1 MDAGECS
8 SSQPCASSS
17 PDAAGGVWAKLVPSD
32 SAFPEVELA
41 EDDAV
46 VCSRVTPDG
55 GGEVAAWC
63 EIRRGGGD
71 GDASSATIRNLSSD
85 AIIVD
90 GRVIQQ
96 EAVDIKP
103 GSEIVSG
110 PQKDGHLL
118 YTFDITGLNDQD
130 KTNIKIVLDIEN
142 AKCSICLNLWH
153 DVVTVAPCLHN
164 FCNGCFSEWLRRS
177 SANSRDKSQ
186 SAACPQCRTAVQSV
200 GRNHFLHNIEEAILQ
215 AFSSL
220 QRSDEEIA
228 LLESYASV
236 KTNIAW
242 HAFIPFPWS
251 YAGAM
256 ILRSTMGINICQRE
270 VLGKQKIQSRKRRL
284 PRSNDEANHTNHADF
299 LCPQCGAE
307 FGGFRCSPGAPH
319 LPCNGCGGMMPARP
333 DTSIPQKCLGCDRA
347 FCGAY
352 WCSQGVNSSQHN
364 PICDQETFKMI
375 SQRHISSVPDTVHGG
390 NQYEKDITERCIQQS
405 GKALQA
411 IISEWIV
418 KFDNKELDRSRL
430 QLNHVDA
437 ITSRTYVCN
446 QCYSKFIDFLLYWF
460 RVSMPRN
467 LLPPDAANRESCW
480 YGFMCRTQHHRPDH
494 AKKLNHVCRPT
505 RGNP

>member
-8 SSQPCASSS
+8 SSQPCAPS
-17 PDAAGGVWAKLVPSD
+17 PDASGGGVWAKLVPAD
-32 SAFPEVELA
+32 SAFPEVELDE
-41 EDDAV
+41 EDPV
-46 VCSRVTPDG
+46 VCSRVTPA
-55 GGEVAAWC
+55 GGEEVAWC
-63 EIRRGGGD
+63 EIRRGA
-71 GDASSATIRNLSSD
+71 DASSATIRNLSSD

-90 GRVIQQ
+90 GRIIQQ

-103 GSEIVSG
+103 GSEIVPG

-118 YTFDITGLNDQD
+118 YTFDITDLKDQD
-130 KTNIKIVLDIEN
+130 KNNIKIVLDIEN
-142 AKCSICLNLWH
+142 AKCSICLTLWH

-236 KTNIAW
+236 KTNI
-242 HAFIPFPWS
+242 
-251 YAGAM
+251 
-256 ILRSTMGINICQRE
+256 
-270 VLGKQKIQSRKRRL
+270 VLGKQRNQSRKRRL
-284 PRSNDEANHTNHADF
+284 PRSNDEIDHTDRADS
-299 LCPQCGAE
+299 LCPQCG
-307 FGGFRCSPGAPH
+307 
-319 LPCNGCGGMMPARP
+319 
-333 DTSIPQKCLGCDRA
+333 LGCDRA

-352 WCSQGVNSSQHN
+352 WCSLGVSSSQHN

-375 SQRHISSVPDTVHGG
+375 SQRHISSVPVTIHGG

-411 IISEWIV
+411 VISEWTV
-418 KFDNKELDRSRL
+418 KFDNKELANATTSSLISCCTGSVYQCPEISFHLMLLTGTAAGMVSCAEPSTTGLTMRRSSTMSAVQQEATPSL
-430 QLNHVDA
+430 PLYLNQSPNSGSNVQQN
-437 ITSRTYVCN
+437 I
-446 QCYSKFIDFLLYWF
+446 K
-460 RVSMPRN
+460 
-467 LLPPDAANRESCW
+467 PPS
-480 YGFMCRTQHHRPDH
+480 
-494 AKKLNHVCRPT
+494 L
-505 RGNP
+505 

>member
-8 SSQPCASSS
+8 NSKPCASS
-17 PDAAGGVWAKLVPSD
+17 PDAGGRGVWAKLVPSD
-32 SAFPEVELA
+32 SAFPAVELA
-41 EDDAV
+41 EEDAV
-46 VCSRVTPDG
+46 VCSLVAPAA
-55 GGEVAAWC
+55 GGEEVAWC
-63 EIRRGGGD
+63 EIRRG

-103 GSEIVSG
+103 GSEIVPG

-118 YTFDITGLNDQD
+118 YTFDITGLKDQD
-130 KTNIKIVLDIEN
+130 QNNIKIVLDIEN

-164 FCNGCFSEWLRRS
+164 FW
-177 SANSRDKSQ
+177 
-186 SAACPQCRTAVQSV
+186 TAVQSV

-215 AFSSL
+215 SFSSL

-236 KTNIAW
+236 KTNI
-242 HAFIPFPWS
+242 
-251 YAGAM
+251 
-256 ILRSTMGINICQRE
+256 
-270 VLGKQKIQSRKRRL
+270 VLGKQRNQSRKRRL
-284 PRSNDEANHTNHADF
+284 PRSNEDHPDF
-299 LCPQCGAE
+299 LCPQCGAGY
-307 FGGFRCSPGAPH
+307 GGFRCSPGAPH

-333 DTSIPQKCLGCDRA
+333 DTK
-347 FCGAY
+347 
-352 WCSQGVNSSQHN
+352 
-364 PICDQETFKMI
+364 
-375 SQRHISSVPDTVHGG
+375 
-390 NQYEKDITERCIQQS
+390 RCILQS
-405 GKALQA
+405 GKTLQA

-418 KFDNKELDRSRL
+418 KFDKKELDRSRL

-446 QCYSKFIDFLLYWF
+446 QCFNKFIDFLLYWF
-460 RVSMPRN
+460 RVSAPRN
-467 LLPPDAANRESCW
+467 LLPPDAANRDSCW
-480 YGFMCRTQHHRPDH
+480 YGFMCRTQYHRPDH

>member
-1 MDAGECS
+1 MDAGEL
-8 SSQPCASSS
+8 PA
-17 PDAAGGVWAKLVPSD
+17 D

-46 VCSRVTPDG
+46 ICSRVTPTG
-55 GGEVAAWC
+55 GGKVAWC
-63 EIRRGGGD
+63 EIRRGS
-71 GDASSATIRNLSSD
+71 DASSATIWNLSLD

-103 GSEIVSG
+103 GSEIVPG
-110 PQKDGHLL
+110 PQKEGHLV
-118 YTFDITGLNDQD
+118 YTFDMTGLKDQD
-130 KTNIKIVLDIEN
+130 KNNIKIVLDIEN

-177 SANSRDKSQ
+177 SASSHDKSQ

-215 AFSSL
+215 SFSSL

-236 KTNIAW
+236 KSNI
-242 HAFIPFPWS
+242 
-251 YAGAM
+251 
-256 ILRSTMGINICQRE
+256 ILGT
-270 VLGKQKIQSRKRRL
+270 QKTQSRKHRL
-284 PRSNDEANHTNHADF
+284 PRASDEDNHTNQGSL

-307 FGGFRCSPGAPH
+307 FGGFRCSSGAAH
-319 LPCNGCGGMMPARP
+319 LQCNGCRVMMPSRP
-333 DTSIPQKCLGCDRA
+333 NTSIPQKCLGCDRA

-352 WCSQGVNSSQHN
+352 WCSQGVSSSQLN

-375 SQRHISSVPDTVHGG
+375 SQRHISMVPDTVHGG
-390 NQYEKDITERCIQQS
+390 NRYEKDITERCIRQL

-411 IISEWIV
+411 IISEWIA
-418 KFDNKELDRSRL
+418 KFDKKELG
-430 QLNHVDA
+430 N
-437 ITSRTYVCN
+437 
-446 QCYSKFIDFLLYWF
+446 FLSISVNF
-460 RVSMPRN
+460 RIY
-467 LLPPDAANRESCW
+467 ANVII
-480 YGFMCRTQHHRPDH
+480 
-494 AKKLNHVCRPT
+494 AVI
-505 RGNP
+505 

>member
-8 SSQPCASSS
+8 SSQPCAPS
-17 PDAAGGVWAKLVPSD
+17 PDASGGGVWAKLVPAD
-32 SAFPEVELA
+32 SAFPEVELDE
-41 EDDAV
+41 EDPV
-46 VCSRVTPDG
+46 VCSRVTPA
-55 GGEVAAWC
+55 GGEEVAWC
-63 EIRRGGGD
+63 EIRRGA
-71 GDASSATIRNLSSD
+71 DASSATIRNLSSD

-90 GRVIQQ
+90 GRIIQQ

-103 GSEIVSG
+103 GSEIVPG

-118 YTFDITGLNDQD
+118 YTFDITDLKDQD
-130 KTNIKIVLDIEN
+130 KNNIKIVLDIEN
-142 AKCSICLNLWH
+142 AKCSICLTLWH

-236 KTNIAW
+236 KTNI
-242 HAFIPFPWS
+242 
-251 YAGAM
+251 
-256 ILRSTMGINICQRE
+256 
-270 VLGKQKIQSRKRRL
+270 VLGKQRNQSRKRRL
-284 PRSNDEANHTNHADF
+284 PRSNDEIDHTDRADS
-299 LCPQCGAE
+299 LCPQCEIIAGAE

-333 DTSIPQKCLGCDRA
+333 NTTIPQKCLGCDRA

-352 WCSQGVNSSQHN
+352 WCSLGVSSSQHN

-375 SQRHISSVPDTVHGG
+375 
-390 NQYEKDITERCIQQS
+390 TERCIQQS

-411 IISEWIV
+411 VISEWTV
-418 KFDNKELDRSRL
+418 KFDNKELANATTSSLISCCTGSVYQCPEISFHLMLLTGTAAGMVSCAEPSTTGLTMRRSSTMSAVQQEATPSL
-430 QLNHVDA
+430 PLYLNQSPNSGSNVQQN
-437 ITSRTYVCN
+437 I
-446 QCYSKFIDFLLYWF
+446 K
-460 RVSMPRN
+460 
-467 LLPPDAANRESCW
+467 PPS
-480 YGFMCRTQHHRPDH
+480 
-494 AKKLNHVCRPT
+494 L
-505 RGNP
+505 

>member
-55 GGEVAAWC
+55 GGEVVAWC

-164 FCNGCFSEWLRRS
+164 FW
-177 SANSRDKSQ
+177 
-186 SAACPQCRTAVQSV
+186 TAVQSV

-236 KTNIAW
+236 KTNI
-242 HAFIPFPWS
+242 
-251 YAGAM
+251 
-256 ILRSTMGINICQRE
+256 

-333 DTSIPQKCLGCDRA
+333 DTSLGCDRA

>member
-8 SSQPCASSS
+8 TSHPPHPSAASAPS
-17 PDAAGGVWAKLVPSD
+17 PASTTAVWAKLVPAD
-32 SAFPEVELA
+32 PAYPEVEVA

-46 VCSRVTPDG
+46 VCSLVAPASG
-55 GGEVAAWC
+55 GGEEVAWC
-63 EIRRGGGD
+63 EIRRNG

-90 GRVIQQ
+90 GEVVEQ

-110 PQKDGHLL
+110 PQKEGHLV
-118 YTFDITGLNDQD
+118 YTFEITVARDQD
-130 KTNIKIVLDIEN
+130 KNNVKIVIDIEN

-177 SANSRDKSQ
+177 SSKSRDKSQ

-236 KTNIAW
+236 KSNI
-242 HAFIPFPWS
+242 
-251 YAGAM
+251 
-256 ILRSTMGINICQRE
+256 
-270 VLGKQKIQSRKRRL
+270 VLGKQKNQSRKRPFSRSSDEISNADL
-284 PRSNDEANHTNHADF
+284 P
-299 LCPQCGAE
+299 CPQCRDE
-307 FGGFRCSPGAPH
+307 FVGFRCSPGAAH
-319 LPCNGCGGMMPARP
+319 LQCNGCGGMIPAR
-333 DTSIPQKCLGCDRA
+333 SNINIPQKCLGCDKA
-347 FCGAY
+347 FCVAY
-352 WCSQGVNSSQHN
+352 WCSQGVNSSHCN
-364 PICDQETFKMI
+364 LICNQETFKMI
-375 SQRHISSVPDTVHGG
+375 SQRHISRLPDTVHGG
-390 NQYEKDITERCIQQS
+390 NPYEKDITEKCIQQS
-405 GKALQA
+405 GKTLQA
-411 IISEWIV
+411 VISEWIS
-418 KFDNKELDRSRL
+418 KFDNLEVDRSRL
-430 QLNHVDA
+430 QLNNVDA
-437 ITSRTYVCN
+437 ITSRTYICN
-446 QCYSKFIDFLLYWF
+446 HCYNKFIDFLLYWY

-467 LLPPDAANRESCW
+467 LLPPDAVNRESCW
-480 YGFMCRTQHHRPDH
+480 YGFTCRTQHHRPDH

>member
-8 SSQPCASSS
+8 TSNPPQPTSSAS
-17 PDAAGGVWAKLVPSD
+17 AATGVWAKLVPAD
-32 SAFPEVELA
+32 SAFPEVEVA

-46 VCSRVTPDG
+46 VCSRVAAAA
-55 GGEVAAWC
+55 GGEELAWC
-63 EIRRGGGD
+63 EIRRGG

-90 GRVIQQ
+90 GRIVRQ
-96 EAVDIKP
+96 ESVDIKQ
-103 GSEIVSG
+103 GSEIVAG
-110 PQKDGHLL
+110 PQKEGHLV
-118 YTFDITGLNDQD
+118 YTFEITAAKDHD
-130 KTNIKIVLDIEN
+130 KNNIKIVLDIEN

-177 SANSRDKSQ
+177 SANSRDKNQ
-186 SAACPQCRTAVQSV
+186 SAACPQCRTSVQSV

-236 KTNIAW
+236 KSNI
-242 HAFIPFPWS
+242 I
-251 YAGAM
+251 
-256 ILRSTMGINICQRE
+256 
-270 VLGKQKIQSRKRRL
+270 LGKQKSQSRKRPL
-284 PRSNDEANHTNHADF
+284 PHSSDEINNPD
-299 LCPQCGAE
+299 LPCPQCRNE
-307 FGGFRCSPGAPH
+307 FAGFR
-319 LPCNGCGGMMPARP
+319 
-333 DTSIPQKCLGCDRA
+333 CLGCDRA

-352 WCSQGVNSSQHN
+352 WCSQGVNSSHCN
-364 PICDQETFKMI
+364 LICNQETFRMI
-375 SQRHISSVPDTVHGG
+375 SQRHTSRLPDIVHGG
-390 NQYEKDITERCIQQS
+390 NPYEKDITERCIQQS
-405 GKALQA
+405 GKSLQA
-411 IISEWIV
+411 VISEWIS
-418 KFDNKELDRSRL
+418 KFDNRELDRSRL
-430 QLNHVDA
+430 QLNNVDA
-437 ITSRTYVCN
+437 ITSRTYICN
-446 QCYSKFIDFLLYWF
+446 HCHNKFIDFLVYWF
-460 RVSMPRN
+460 RVSMPRT

>member
-1 MDAGECS
+1 
-8 SSQPCASSS
+8 
-17 PDAAGGVWAKLVPSD
+17 
-32 SAFPEVELA
+32 
-41 EDDAV
+41 
-46 VCSRVTPDG
+46 
-55 GGEVAAWC
+55 
-63 EIRRGGGD
+63 
-71 GDASSATIRNLSSD
+71 
-85 AIIVD
+85 
-90 GRVIQQ
+90 VIQQ

-236 KTNIAW
+236 KTNI
-242 HAFIPFPWS
+242 
-251 YAGAM
+251 
-256 ILRSTMGINICQRE
+256 

-364 PICDQETFKMI
+364 PICDQETFKMV
-375 SQRHISSVPDTVHGG
+375 R
-390 NQYEKDITERCIQQS
+390 
-405 GKALQA
+405 
-411 IISEWIV
+411 
-418 KFDNKELDRSRL
+418 
-430 QLNHVDA
+430 
-437 ITSRTYVCN
+437 
-446 QCYSKFIDFLLYWF
+446 
-460 RVSMPRN
+460 
-467 LLPPDAANRESCW
+467 
-480 YGFMCRTQHHRPDH
+480 
-494 AKKLNHVCRPT
+494 
-505 RGNP
+505 

>member
-8 SSQPCASSS
+8 TSQPCASS
-17 PDAAGGVWAKLVPSD
+17 PDAGGGVWAKLVPAD

-46 VCSRVTPDG
+46 VCSRVTPA
-55 GGEVAAWC
+55 GGEEVAWC
-63 EIRRGGGD
+63 EIRRGGD
-71 GDASSATIRNLSSD
+71 TSSATIRNLSSD

-103 GSEIVSG
+103 GSEIVPG

-118 YTFDITGLNDQD
+118 YTFDITGLKDQD
-130 KTNIKIVLDIEN
+130 KNNIKIVLDIEN

-236 KTNIAW
+236 KTNI
-242 HAFIPFPWS
+242 
-251 YAGAM
+251 
-256 ILRSTMGINICQRE
+256 
-270 VLGKQKIQSRKRRL
+270 VLGKQRNQSRKRRF
-284 PRSNDEANHTNHADF
+284 PRSNDEVNHTNHADF

-333 DTSIPQKCLGCDRA
+333 DTSIPQKCFGCDRT

-352 WCSQGVNSSQHN
+352 WFSQGVSSSQHN
-364 PICDQETFKMI
+364 LICDQETFKMI

-405 GKALQA
+405 GKTLQA

-418 KFDNKELDRSRL
+418 KFDNKELG
-430 QLNHVDA
+430 
-437 ITSRTYVCN
+437 
-446 QCYSKFIDFLLYWF
+446 
-460 RVSMPRN
+460 N
-467 LLPPDAANRESCW
+467 LLFSSVNFCIDANVIL
-480 YGFMCRTQHHRPDH
+480 FVT
-494 AKKLNHVCRPT
+494 
-505 RGNP
+505 

>member
-55 GGEVAAWC
+55 GGEVVAWC

-164 FCNGCFSEWLRRS
+164 FWT
-177 SANSRDKSQ
+177 
-186 SAACPQCRTAVQSV
+186 PVQSV

-236 KTNIAW
+236 KTNI
-242 HAFIPFPWS
+242 
-251 YAGAM
+251 
-256 ILRSTMGINICQRE
+256 

-333 DTSIPQKCLGCDRA
+333 DTSLGCDRA

-446 QCYSKFIDFLLYWF
+446 QCYSKFIDFLFYWF

>member
-55 GGEVAAWC
+55 GGEVVAWC

-71 GDASSATIRNLSSD
+71 GDASSATIRNLRGEPLETGKRQSGHGSD

-164 FCNGCFSEWLRRS
+164 FWS

-236 KTNIAW
+236 KTNI
-242 HAFIPFPWS
+242 
-251 YAGAM
+251 
-256 ILRSTMGINICQRE
+256 
-270 VLGKQKIQSRKRRL
+270 KIQSRKRRL

-333 DTSIPQKCLGCDRA
+333 DTSLGCDRA

-405 GKALQA
+405 DKALQA

-418 KFDNKELDRSRL
+418 KFDNKALDRSRL

>member
-8 SSQPCASSS
+8 SSQPCAPS
-17 PDAAGGVWAKLVPSD
+17 PDASGGGVWAKLVPAD
-32 SAFPEVELA
+32 SAFPEVELDE
-41 EDDAV
+41 EDPV
-46 VCSRVTPDG
+46 VCSRVTPA
-55 GGEVAAWC
+55 GGEEVAWC
-63 EIRRGGGD
+63 EIRRGA
-71 GDASSATIRNLSSD
+71 DASSATIRNLSSD

-90 GRVIQQ
+90 GRIIQQ

-103 GSEIVSG
+103 GSEIVPG

-118 YTFDITGLNDQD
+118 YTFDITDLKDQD
-130 KTNIKIVLDIEN
+130 KNNIKIVLDIEN
-142 AKCSICLNLWH
+142 AKCSICLTLWH

-236 KTNIAW
+236 KTNI
-242 HAFIPFPWS
+242 
-251 YAGAM
+251 
-256 ILRSTMGINICQRE
+256 
-270 VLGKQKIQSRKRRL
+270 VLGKQRNQSRKRRL
-284 PRSNDEANHTNHADF
+284 PRSNDEIDHTDRADS
-299 LCPQCGAE
+299 LCPQCG
-307 FGGFRCSPGAPH
+307 
-319 LPCNGCGGMMPARP
+319 
-333 DTSIPQKCLGCDRA
+333 LGCDRA

-352 WCSQGVNSSQHN
+352 WCSLGVSSSQHN

-375 SQRHISSVPDTVHGG
+375 
-390 NQYEKDITERCIQQS
+390 TERCIQQS

-411 IISEWIV
+411 VISEWTV

-430 QLNHVDA
+430 QLNHVDE

-446 QCYSKFIDFLLYWF
+446 QCYNKFIDFLLYWF

-467 LLPPDAANRESCW
+467 LLPPDAANRDSCW

>member
-8 SSQPCASSS
+8 TSNPPQLSSS
-17 PDAAGGVWAKLVPSD
+17 ASAATGVWAKLVPAD
-32 SAFPEVELA
+32 SAFPEVEVA

-46 VCSRVTPDG
+46 VCSRVAAAA
-55 GGEVAAWC
+55 GGEELAWC
-63 EIRRGGGD
+63 EIRRGG

-90 GRVIQQ
+90 GRIVRQ
-96 EAVDIKP
+96 ESVDIKQ
-103 GSEIVSG
+103 GSEIVAG
-110 PQKDGHLL
+110 PQKEGHLV
-118 YTFDITGLNDQD
+118 YTFEITAAKDHD
-130 KTNIKIVLDIEN
+130 KNNIKIVLDIEN

-177 SANSRDKSQ
+177 SANSRDKNQ
-186 SAACPQCRTAVQSV
+186 SAACPQCRTSVQSV

-236 KTNIAW
+236 KSNI
-242 HAFIPFPWS
+242 I
-251 YAGAM
+251 
-256 ILRSTMGINICQRE
+256 
-270 VLGKQKIQSRKRRL
+270 LGKQKSQSRKRPL
-284 PRSNDEANHTNHADF
+284 PHSSDEINNPD
-299 LCPQCGAE
+299 LPCPQCRNE
-307 FGGFRCSPGAPH
+307 FAGFRCSPGAAH
-319 LPCNGCGGMMPARP
+319 LQCNGCGGMMPARSNI
-333 DTSIPQKCLGCDRA
+333 SIPQKCLGCDRA

-352 WCSQGVNSSQHN
+352 WCSQGVNSSHCN
-364 PICDQETFKMI
+364 LICNQETFRMI
-375 SQRHISSVPDTVHGG
+375 SQRHISRLPDIVHGG
-390 NQYEKDITERCIQQS
+390 NPYEKDITERCIQQS
-405 GKALQA
+405 GKSLQA
-411 IISEWIV
+411 VISEWIS
-418 KFDNKELDRSRL
+418 KFDNRELDRSRL
-430 QLNHVDA
+430 QLNNVDA
-437 ITSRTYVCN
+437 ITSRTYICN
-446 QCYSKFIDFLLYWF
+446 HCHNKFIDFLVYWF
-460 RVSMPRN
+460 RVSMPRT

>member
-55 GGEVAAWC
+55 GGEVVAWC

-110 PQKDGHLL
+110 PQKD
-118 YTFDITGLNDQD
+118 
-130 KTNIKIVLDIEN
+130 
-142 AKCSICLNLWH
+142 
-153 DVVTVAPCLHN
+153 
-164 FCNGCFSEWLRRS
+164 
-177 SANSRDKSQ
+177 
-186 SAACPQCRTAVQSV
+186 
-200 GRNHFLHNIEEAILQ
+200 

-333 DTSIPQKCLGCDRA
+333 DTSLGCDRA

-405 GKALQA
+405 DKALQA

-418 KFDNKELDRSRL
+418 KFDNKALDRSRL

>member
-8 SSQPCASSS
+8 SSQPCAPS
-17 PDAAGGVWAKLVPSD
+17 PDASGGGVWAKLVPAD
-32 SAFPEVELA
+32 SAFPEVELDE
-41 EDDAV
+41 EDPV
-46 VCSRVTPDG
+46 VCSRVTPA
-55 GGEVAAWC
+55 GGEEVAWC
-63 EIRRGGGD
+63 EIRRGA
-71 GDASSATIRNLSSD
+71 DASSATIRNLSSD

-90 GRVIQQ
+90 GRIIQQ

-103 GSEIVSG
+103 GSEIVPG

-118 YTFDITGLNDQD
+118 YTFDITDLKDQD
-130 KTNIKIVLDIEN
+130 KNNIKIVLDIEN
-142 AKCSICLNLWH
+142 AKCSICLTLWH

-236 KTNIAW
+236 KTNI
-242 HAFIPFPWS
+242 
-251 YAGAM
+251 
-256 ILRSTMGINICQRE
+256 
-270 VLGKQKIQSRKRRL
+270 VLGKQRNQSRKRRL
-284 PRSNDEANHTNHADF
+284 PRSNDEIDHTDRADS

-333 DTSIPQKCLGCDRA
+333 NTTIPQKCLGCDRA

-352 WCSQGVNSSQHN
+352 WCSLGVSSSQHN

-375 SQRHISSVPDTVHGG
+375 SQRHISSVPVTIHGG

-411 IISEWIV
+411 VISEWTV

-430 QLNHVDA
+430 QLNHVDE

-446 QCYSKFIDFLLYWF
+446 QCYNKFIDFLLYWF

-467 LLPPDAANRESCW
+467 LLPPDAANRDSCW